1 MAVKIKGL
9 DSLMAKLDAMG
20 GNVLDALGKAVKVTT
35 EIAKS
40 DAQTNAPVDT
50 GMLVQSLTHGTDVKH
65 TATSVTGIVGTS
77 AYYAAYQEF
86 GTVNMAAHP
95 YMMPAL
101 NANKSTFEHLAR
113 KELEA
118 AIKRTAGG
126 G

>member
-1 MAVKIKGL
+1 MAVEIKGL

-50 GMLVQSLTHGTDVKH
+50 GMLVQSLTHGTDVEH

-101 NANKSTFEHLAR
+101 NANKSTFEQLAR
-113 KELEA
+113 KELET